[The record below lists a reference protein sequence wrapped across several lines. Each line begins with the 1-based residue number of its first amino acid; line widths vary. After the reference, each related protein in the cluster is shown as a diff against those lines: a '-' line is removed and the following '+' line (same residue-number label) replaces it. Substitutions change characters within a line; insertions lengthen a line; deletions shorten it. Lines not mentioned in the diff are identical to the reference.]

1 MCIRD
6 SKYCL
11 QQNLYKYILED
22 NYGKKVSSMNLLV
35 LHPRYHTY
43 FHIQVPDLTKETEFL
58 IRKAREK
65 VI

>member
-1 MCIRD
+1 
-6 SKYCL
+6 
-11 QQNLYKYILED
+11 
-22 NYGKKVSSMNLLV
+22 MNLLV

-43 FHIQVPDLTKETEFL
+43 FHLQVPDLTKETEFL